1 MSDTV
6 KIRSVVDADFDR
18 WLPLWDGYNRFYG
31 RSGST
36 ALPAAITRTTWSR
49 FLDDDEPV
57 HALVAESQGTLL
69 GLAHYLFHRSTTRV
83 EPTCYLQD
91 LFVEDA
97 ARGLGV
103 GAALIDAA
111 HERARIAGAARL
123 YWQTHETN
131 AVARALYDK
140 VAERTGFIVYARAI

>member
-1 MSDTV
+1 MQQMVTV
-6 KIRSVVDADFDR
+6 RGVVDADFDR
-18 WLPLWDGYNRFYG
+18 WLPLWDSYNRFYG
-31 RSGST
+31 RSGPT
-36 ALPAAITRTTWSR
+36 ALPTAITRTTWSR

-57 HALVAESQGTLL
+57 HAMVAESQGTLL

-91 LFVEDA
+91 LYVDEA

-111 HERARIAGAARL
+111 HERARDAGAARL

-140 VAERTGFIVYARAI
+140 VADRTGFIVYARAM